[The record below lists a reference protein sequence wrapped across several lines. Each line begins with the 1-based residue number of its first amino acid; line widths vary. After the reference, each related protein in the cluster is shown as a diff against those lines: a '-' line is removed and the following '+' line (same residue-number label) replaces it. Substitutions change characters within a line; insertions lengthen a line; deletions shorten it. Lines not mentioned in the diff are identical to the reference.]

1 MKNKKKGFSLIEVV
15 VALAVISVGVLPILS
30 MYPSA
35 LKMTTKATTNEEWSR
50 VTMSILD
57 YIKAK
62 GYDGLKNDVV
72 WNTSGSVKTIEEI
85 YNFTQSGNNYTSSN
99 FESDFFGGTN
109 LFFINTKGIKL
120 DDYKFKIYMENLQ
133 PKTAASGTNL
143 YNTYELSNNT
153 IKSSTSS
160 SIIYGII
167 KIREKNASSTEWDKE
182 LNRDMKFIITPI
194 ENWGS

>member
-1 MKNKKKGFSLIEVV
+1 MKSKKKGFSLVEVV
-15 VALAVISVGVLPILS
+15 VALAVISIGVLPILS

-62 GYDGLKNDVV
+62 GYTELKNMT
-72 WNTSGSVKTIEEI
+72 WNTSGTSKTIERS
-85 YNFTQSGNNYTSSN
+85 YDFTKSGTNYTSSG

-120 DDYKFKIYMENLQ
+120 EDYKFSIYMEEIQ
-133 PKTAASGTNL
+133 PKSGSGGNSI
-143 YNTYELSNNT
+143 YNTYELSNNS
-153 IKSSTSS
+153 IVSSSNSST
-160 SIIYGII
+160 IIYGII
-167 KIREKNASSTEWDKE
+167 KIRKKTDSFDSSE
-182 LNRDMKFIITPI
+182 LQRDMKFIITPI
-194 ENWGS
+194 ENWGN